1 MSALGR
7 TGAAPGPRCG
17 PGGMASTPGCAD
29 TMKAPP
35 RRGLHGVTTT
45 GVGRYW
51 VVMVTVYIQT
61 GWFGLLVAELDGTLA
76 MRSTLARPEVTLPKL
91 E

>member
-1 MSALGR
+1 MQQTPSAAGFVQQ
-7 TGAAPGPRCG
+7 
-17 PGGMASTPGCAD
+17 
-29 TMKAPP
+29 PP
-35 RRGLHGVTTT
+35 KRDLHGVTTT
-45 GVGRYW
+45 SVGRYL